1 MVKLTGLCAIVI
13 GRDAPK
19 ETYKKLHASQSFY
32 QSTVNLRCKV
42 GGKKSLHVTFVTL
55 VSESRVEKENA
66 LNSPLNQSSNVA
78 SREDFSEYVA
88 HLQLHMALQAR
99 NLVPTLTKAGDSREQ
114 MLHQTQATFEKL
126 VSRQAL

>member
-1 MVKLTGLCAIVI
+1 M
-13 GRDAPK
+13 
-19 ETYKKLHASQSFY
+19 
-32 QSTVNLRCKV
+32 
-42 GGKKSLHVTFVTL
+42 
-55 VSESRVEKENA
+55 
-66 LNSPLNQSSNVA
+66 NSPLNQSSNVA